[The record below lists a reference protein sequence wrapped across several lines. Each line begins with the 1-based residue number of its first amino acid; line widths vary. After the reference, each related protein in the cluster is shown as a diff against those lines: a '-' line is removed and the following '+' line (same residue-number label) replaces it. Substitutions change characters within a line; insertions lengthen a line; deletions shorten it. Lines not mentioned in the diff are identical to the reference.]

1 MLLLY
6 RVGCLYRVVAGG
18 EIPECVWLVSVWGWT
33 YLLDAGQGRRRV
45 CTLQINGLKPLL
57 LLLIASKWRMSH
69 TDLGFFGCVEYF
81 NFIMSPNFEKRLE
94 MSQLLTPIFK
104 MKNGWVKTFL
114 SGLLSFSLK
123 VQIFVMSDSVHQI
136 FLFLSC
142 DRFCMDQGIWLKA
155 LKCFQCSQ
163 SQYILILDWDS
174 RIFDKSI
181 WYLVTH
187 VIV

>member
-57 LLLIASKWRMSH
+57 LLLIASKWRMPH

-104 MKNGWVKTFL
+104 MKNGWVKN
-114 SGLLSFSLK
+114 
-123 VQIFVMSDSVHQI
+123 ISVWLAK
-136 FLFLSC
+136 LFL
-142 DRFCMDQGIWLKA
+142 RFKFEGSNLCNEW
-155 LKCFQCSQ
+155 QCSPNIFISVVWQ
-163 SQYILILDWDS
+163 ILHGS
-174 RIFDKSI
+174 RNMAESFEMFSMFTIPVHIDFGLRFQNI
-181 WYLVTH
+181 W
-187 VIV
+187 